1 VDNVDQ
7 TIASIYGAA
16 AGECAWGDPLT
27 RIVRDLGALGSQ
39 MLGINLTNGA
49 IAFSHASDWVEGELE
64 LEYVRKYHTTD
75 PRIPLLINRPVG
87 DWLYDQDA
95 FPKTTFEIEP
105 YWRDYLSAI
114 EGKHSATIRLYAD
127 EKEAVL
133 FAAVMRRESP
143 GFGEEPRRYLAR
155 LSPHF
160 SKALAIHRRTRGLAK
175 GNAAGAQL
183 IGRIRK
189 PVLVMDPSRT
199 IALAN
204 SLGRKLLDERTVL
217 ADRDGHLAAFDPRD
231 ESALTESVI
240 ELMHTLGGG
249 EPGARRIVRL
259 HGGDERRFAVSL
271 IVFDPPTSMHAFGS
285 LPQIMLTLHGAP
297 TMPEPDQYLWQ
308 AAFDLTPAEA
318 RVGAQIFGGASVR
331 AAAKALGVSFNT
343 ANSQLDVV
351 FAKTGTRRQAD
362 LVKVLLLAMD

>member
-1 VDNVDQ
+1 VDNVDE

-16 AGECAWGDPLT
+16 AGECSWSEPLT
-27 RIVRDLGALGSQ
+27 RIVHDLGALGSQ
-39 MLGINLTNGA
+39 MLGINLANGA
-49 IAFSHASDWVEGELE
+49 IAFSHASDFVEGELE

-95 FPKTTFEIEP
+95 FPTATFETEP

-127 EKEAVL
+127 DSEAVL
-133 FAAVMRRESP
+133 LAAVMRRESP
-143 GFGEEPRRYLAR
+143 GFGEVPRRYLAR

-160 SKALAIHRRTRGLAK
+160 SKALAIHRRTRGLAR
-175 GNAAGAQL
+175 GNAAGEQL

-199 IALAN
+199 ITLKN
-204 SLGRKLLDERTVL
+204 SPGRKLLNEGMLL

-231 ESALTESVI
+231 ERALTECVI
-240 ELMHTLGGG
+240 ELMHTVGR
-249 EPGARRIVRL
+249 EAPGARRIIRL
-259 HGGDERRFAVSL
+259 CGGDERRFAVSL

-318 RVGAQIFGGASVR
+318 RVAAQIFGGATVR
-331 AAAKALGVSFNT
+331 AAALALGISVNT
-343 ANSQLDVV
+343 ANSQLDAV
-351 FAKTGTRRQAD
+351 FAKTETHRQAD